1 MDKPGNLPRFQ
12 ITLNLS
18 TLQSLSKSGSFSH
31 LTNVRLSIEEERIQL
46 ESILKSS
53 KEKLIYGIHTGFGP
67 HAFLSNGD
75 VEKIQKSLIY
85 HLTVEPVFS
94 TEGVPHSNLSHKEA
108 RAVLAAR
115 IHCLSLG
122 GSGIRFET
130 LELLNVLL
138 ELDCIPV
145 LPERGSL
152 SASGDLIPLSYIP
165 LALLGESGFT
175 GLGKDLGPNQW
186 NGGISQIPGLP
197 WTPQA
202 KEAISLTN
210 GTSFTTALLGLQVL
224 EFRNLLSYSLEL
236 LKYLFSFHSVFS
248 DAFHPAY
255 HNHKQFFGPKEIVR
269 ILYPIVS
276 QNSKEKQ
283 EGTRIQDIYSIRCIP
298 QILGSILDE
307 IISIGQVVEQEL
319 NSLSDNPV
327 LIKTEN
333 SDVRF
338 AEGGGFYAAQVSFA
352 ADRLQNVMAVWF
364 TWVDRFLNYLYEP
377 KENVEFPLML
387 SEKPGTYAGLSGLGL
402 MSTHLTAEVRR
413 DSMPGSVQ
421 SIPTN
426 GNNQDIVP
434 MGALSVLRNRR
445 TVVGGY
451 KLLSILAFSIYQSS
465 RFAKR
470 KQLVPKM
477 DLFEGIETMAEDRSL
492 DLEIQTLNERLRNS
506 TSSLVKIP
514 ID

>member
-1 MDKPGNLPRFQ
+1 MNLA
-12 ITLNLS
+12 N
-18 TLQSLSKSGSFSH
+18 LQSLSKTGSFSH
-31 LTNVRLSIEEERIQL
+31 LTNVRLSLEKERNQL
-46 ESILKSS
+46 ETILEFS

-67 HAFLSNGD
+67 HAFASNED
-75 VEKIQKSLIY
+75 TEKIQKSLIY
-85 HLTVEPVFS
+85 HLTVEPIFS
-94 TEGVPHSNLSHKEA
+94 FDGIPHSHLSHNEA

-122 GSGIRFET
+122 GSGIDFKT
-130 LELLNVLL
+130 LELLNTLL

-145 LPERGSL
+145 LPEKGSL

-175 GLGKDLGPNQW
+175 GKGKDLGPSRW
-186 NGGISQIPGLP
+186 NGGTSQIPGLP
-197 WTPQA
+197 WTPKA

-224 EFRNLLSYSLEL
+224 EFRNILSYSLEL
-236 LKYLFSFHSVFS
+236 LEYLFSFHSVFS

-255 HNHKQFFGPKEIVR
+255 HNHKQFQGPKEIVR
-269 ILYPIVS
+269 ILYPVVS
-276 QNSKEKQ
+276 KHSKEKK
-283 EGTRIQDIYSIRCIP
+283 EGSRIQDIYSIRCIP

-307 IISIGQVVEQEL
+307 IISVGMIVEQEL
-319 NSLSDNPV
+319 NSLSDNPI
-327 LIKTEN
+327 LIPTE
-333 SDVRF
+333 DGVRF

-352 ADRLQNVMAVWF
+352 SDRLQNAMAVWF

-377 KENVEFPLML
+377 KENGEFPLML
-387 SEKPGTYAGLSGLGL
+387 SDKPGTYAGLSGLGL

-421 SIPTN
+421 SVPTN

-434 MGALSVLRNRR
+434 MGAISVLRNRR
-445 TVVGGY
+445 TVVSGY
-451 KLLSILAFSIYQSS
+451 KLLSILAFSVFQSS

-470 KQLVPKM
+470 KDLVPSR
-477 DLFEGIETMAEDRSL
+477 DLFAGLKTMAEDRSL
-492 DLEIQTLNERLRNS
+492 DFEIQTLMERFKNS

-514 ID
+514 IG

>member
-1 MDKPGNLPRFQ
+1 M
-12 ITLNLS
+12 NLS
-18 TLQSLSKSGSFSH
+18 TLQSLSKSGSFPH
-31 LTNVRLSIEEERIQL
+31 LTSVRPKIDEERTQVQ
-46 ESILKSS
+46 SILKSS

-67 HAFLSNGD
+67 HAFTSNED
-75 VEKIQKSLIY
+75 VVKIQKSLIY

-94 TEGVPHSNLSHKEA
+94 KDGIPHSHLNHKEA

-130 LELLNVLL
+130 LELLNALL

-152 SASGDLIPLSYIP
+152 SASGDLIPLSYLP

-175 GLGKDLGPNQW
+175 GLGKDLGPSRW
-186 NGGISQIPGLP
+186 NGGKSKIPGFP
-197 WTPQA
+197 WSPEA

-236 LKYLFSFHSVFS
+236 LQYLFSFHSVFA

-255 HNHKQFFGPKEIVR
+255 HNHKQFDGPKEIVR
-269 ILYPIVS
+269 ILYPTVS

-283 EGTRIQDIYSIRCIP
+283 EGNRIQDIYSIRCIP
-298 QILGSILDE
+298 QILGSLLDE
-307 IISIGQVVEQEL
+307 IVSVGETVEREL

-327 LIKTEN
+327 LIQSE
-333 SDVRF
+333 DGLRF

-352 ADRLQNVMAVWF
+352 ADRLQNAMAVWF
-364 TWVDRFLNYLYEP
+364 TWVDRFLNYLFEP
-377 KENVEFPLML
+377 KENGEFPLML

-434 MGALSVLRNRR
+434 MGAISVLRNRR
-445 TVVGGY
+445 TVASGY

-470 KQLVPKM
+470 KDLVPNL
-477 DLFEGIETMAEDRSL
+477 DLFLGIETMTEDRSL
-492 DLEIQTLNERLRNS
+492 DFEIQTLMERLSNS

>member
-1 MDKPGNLPRFQ
+1 M
-12 ITLNLS
+12 NLS
-18 TLQSLSKSGSFSH
+18 LLESLSHSGSFPH
-31 LTNVRLSIEEERIQL
+31 LTNVRLLLVEERKQL
-46 ESILKSS
+46 ESILNSS
-53 KEKLIYGIHTGFGP
+53 EYKLIYGIHTGFGP
-67 HAFLSNGD
+67 HAFRSNED
-75 VEKIQKSLIY
+75 MEKIQKSLVY

-94 TEGVPHSNLSHKEA
+94 LEGIPFSNLTHKEA

-130 LELLNVLL
+130 LELLNTLL
-138 ELDCIPV
+138 EMDCIPV

-165 LALLGESGFT
+165 LSLLGESGFT
-175 GLGKDLGPNQW
+175 GRGKDLGPSRW
-186 NGGISQIPGLP
+186 NGGVSQIPGFP
-197 WTPQA
+197 WAPQA

-224 EFRNLLSYSLEL
+224 EFRNILSFSLEL
-236 LKYLFSFHSVFS
+236 LQYLFSFHSVFS

-255 HNHKQFFGPKEIVR
+255 HNHKQFNGPKEIVR

-276 QNSKEKQ
+276 KNSKEKQ

-307 IISIGQVVEQEL
+307 VISIARIVEQEL

-333 SDVRF
+333 SEVRF

-377 KENVEFPLML
+377 KENGEFPLML
-387 SEKPGTYAGLSGLGL
+387 SEKPGTIAGLSGLGL

-421 SIPTN
+421 SLSTN

-434 MGALSVLRNRR
+434 MGAISVLRNRR
-445 TVVGGY
+445 TVASGY
-451 KLLSILAFSIYQSS
+451 RLLSILAFSVYQSS
-465 RFAKR
+465 RFAK
-470 KQLVPKM
+470 KKDLVPSK
-477 DLFEGIETMAEDRSL
+477 DLFVGIETMAEDRSL
-492 DLEIQTLNERLRNS
+492 EFDIQTLEERFKNS
-506 TSSLVKIP
+506 ISSLVKIP